1 MCGPFVLILD
11 GRVFRFLRDDFDARG
26 NEMSLSK
33 RYRPGASEP
42 ALTRKW
48 QENET
53 YHFQPDSD
61 KPIYTIDT
69 PPPTV
74 SGKLHMG
81 HVYSYSHADF
91 LARFWRMNGRNVLYP
106 MGYDDN
112 GLPTERLVERLLDIR
127 ATEVGRQAFIKKC
140 LEISEEA
147 EKDYETLWKRLGLSI
162 DWRYTY
168 RTIDEK
174 SRRLSQLSFI
184 DLYEK
189 GLAYRKRS
197 PTIWCPECGTAIAQ
211 AELNDMDRSSEFV
224 TLKFQVDDGTTLP
237 IATTRP
243 ELLPACVG
251 VFVHPDD
258 SRYKQL
264 PGRQA
269 RVPFFGQ
276 DVPILMDSEADP
288 EKGTGA
294 VMCCT
299 FGDTTD
305 VAWWFKYDL
314 ELIEVVG
321 RDGLMT
327 GAAGAFEGLALDEA
341 RHEIKVV
348 LDDGGYIL
356 GREPTEQS
364 IRVHERCDTPVEY
377 VVASQWFIR
386 VLEYKEDL
394 IDAAS
399 KVSWHPAHMQTRFRQ
414 WVENLN
420 WDWCISRQRYFGV
433 TFPVWY
439 CRDCGEV
446 RIAERSKLPVD
457 PTDTKPSSLCSCGSS
472 QFSPEKD
479 VMDTWA
485 TSSLTPQLVA
495 WWLGQSGFDAQTFAP
510 VSVRPQAHDIIRT
523 WAFYS
528 IVKAYHHFGQI
539 PWHEAAI
546 SGWGL
551 AQHGTGKI
559 SKSRGGGPAPPL
571 EMLEHYSADAVRYW
585 AASTALGKDAIINDE
600 KIMAGSKL
608 ITKLWNVARFSS
620 RFFDTDSIQVAP
632 PRLSAADRWLLS
644 RLQKL
649 IRRVTERFIKYD
661 YATAKNETEVFFWN
675 DLADNYLEMAKRRLY
690 DESDSGRD
698 GAVFTLQQALL
709 ITLKLFAPFLPHV
722 TEEIYSHVFAEENGF
737 SSIHLSTWP
746 VVHEKFIDEQA
757 EETGVI
763 LVQIAT
769 AVRRYKSNAG
779 LSLGTELSRLVI
791 SGTSSGQREEIRR
804 AESDLLSIT
813 RASELS
819 IVEDS
824 LPESDVLA
832 VIGSIHISVY
842 A

>member
-1 MCGPFVLILD
+1 M
-11 GRVFRFLRDDFDARG
+11 RQ
-26 NEMSLSK
+26 
-33 RYRPGASEP
+33 
-42 ALTRKW
+42 W
-48 QENET
+48 QENGT

-61 KPIYTIDT
+61 EPIYTIDT

-81 HVYSYSHADF
+81 HIYSYSHADF

-112 GLPTERLVERLLDIR
+112 GLPTERLVERRLNIR
-127 ATEVGRQAFIKKC
+127 AAEVGRQTFIKKC
-140 LEISEEA
+140 LEISKDA

-168 RTIDEK
+168 RTIDDK
-174 SRRLSQLSFI
+174 SRKLSQLSFI

-224 TLKFQVDDGTTLP
+224 TLKFQLDDGTAMP

-243 ELLPACVG
+243 ELLPACVA

-264 PGRQA
+264 LGRQA
-269 RVPFFGQ
+269 RVPIFDQ
-276 DVPILMDSEADP
+276 AVPILEDSEADP

-314 ELIEVVG
+314 ELVEVVG
-321 RDGLMT
+321 RDGMMT
-327 GAAGAFEGLALDEA
+327 GAAGAFEGLALEEA
-341 RHEIKVV
+341 RLAIKDALKVGDY
-348 LDDGGYIL
+348 LL

-386 VLEYKEDL
+386 VLEYKEQL

-399 KVSWHPAHMQTRFRQ
+399 KVSWYPAHMQTRFRQ

-446 RIAERSKLPVD
+446 QIAERSELPVD
-457 PTDTKPSSLCSCGSS
+457 PTDATPSSHCSCGGSH
-472 QFSPEKD
+472 FNPEED

-495 WWLGQSGFDAQTFAP
+495 WWLGQSGFDGQTFVP
-510 VSVRPQAHDIIRT
+510 ISVRPQAHDIIRT

-528 IVKAYHHFGQI
+528 IVKAYHHFGEI

-551 AQHGTGKI
+551 AAQGAGKI

-571 EMLEHYSADAVRYW
+571 EMLDQYSADAVRYW

-620 RFFDTDSIQVAP
+620 RFIATESLQVTP
-632 PRLSAADRWLLS
+632 PTLSAADRWILS

-649 IRRVTERFIKYD
+649 ISRVTESFVKYD
-661 YATAKNETEVFFWN
+661 YAAAKNETEVFFWN

-690 DESDSGRD
+690 DESDSGRI
-698 GAVFTLQQALL
+698 GAVFTLHYALL
-709 ITLKLFAPFLPHV
+709 STLKLFAPFLPHV
-722 TEEIYSHVFAEENGF
+722 TEEIFSQLYAGEDGF
-737 SSIHLSTWP
+737 SSLHRSPWP
-746 VVHEKFIDEQA
+746 VVQEEFIDEQA
-757 EETGVI
+757 EETGAI
-763 LVQIAT
+763 LVLIAT
-769 AVRRYKSNAG
+769 AVRRYKSKAG

-791 SGTSSGQREEIRR
+791 SGASSTQQEVIRL

-813 RASELS
+813 RARELR
-819 IVEDS
+819 IIQES
-824 LPESDVLA
+824 LPESDEIGR
-832 VIGSIHISVY
+832 IGSIRIFVL

>member
-1 MCGPFVLILD
+1 
-11 GRVFRFLRDDFDARG
+11 
-26 NEMSLSK
+26 MSLSK
-33 RYRPGASEP
+33 RYRPEVSEP
-42 ALTRKW
+42 ALMKRW
-48 QENET
+48 QENGT
-53 YHFQPDSD
+53 YQFQPDSVE
-61 KPIYTIDT
+61 PSFTIDT

-74 SGKLHMG
+74 SGRLHMG

-91 LARFWRMNGRNVLYP
+91 LARFWRMNSRNVLYP

-112 GLPTERLVERLLDIR
+112 GLPTERLVERWLNIR
-127 ATEVGRQAFIKKC
+127 AAEVGRQTFIKKC
-140 LEISEEA
+140 LEISVEA

-168 RTIDEK
+168 RTIDDG

-211 AELNDMDRSSEFV
+211 AELDDMDRSSEFV
-224 TLKFQVDDGTTLP
+224 TLKFQLDDGTALP

-243 ELLPACVG
+243 ELLPACVA
-251 VFVHPDD
+251 VFVHPED
-258 SRYKQL
+258 SRYMHL
-264 PGRQA
+264 LGRQA
-269 RVPFFGQ
+269 HVPFFGQ
-276 DVPILMDSEADP
+276 AVPILEDPEADP

-314 ELIEVVG
+314 ELIEAVG
-321 RDGLMT
+321 RDGMMT
-327 GAAGAFEGLALDEA
+327 GEAGAFEGLALEEA
-341 RHEIKVV
+341 RNKIKVA
-348 LDDGGYIL
+348 LEDGDFLL

-386 VLEYKEDL
+386 VLEYKEQL
-394 IDAAS
+394 IEAAS
-399 KVSWHPAHMQTRFRQ
+399 KVSWYPAHMQARFRQ

-439 CRDCGEV
+439 CRDCGAV
-446 RIAERSKLPVD
+446 HLAERGELPVD
-457 PTDTKPSSLCSCGSS
+457 PTATTPNSQCSCGSS
-472 QFSPEKD
+472 HFNPEED

-485 TSSLTPQLVA
+485 TSSLTPQIVA
-495 WWLGQSGFDAQTFAP
+495 GWLDQSGFGGQTFSP
-510 VSVRPQAHDIIRT
+510 ISVRPQAHDIIRT

-528 IVKAYHHFGQI
+528 IVKAYHHFGEI

-551 AQHGTGKI
+551 AAHGAGKI
-559 SKSRGGGPAPPL
+559 SKSRGGGSAPPL
-571 EMLEHYSADAVRYW
+571 EMLDKYSADAVRYW
-585 AASTALGKDAIINDE
+585 AASTALGKDAIISDE
-600 KIMAGSKL
+600 KIKAGSKL

-620 RFFDTDSIQVAP
+620 RFFTTDSPWETP
-632 PRLSAADRWLLS
+632 PPLSAADRWILS
-644 RLQKL
+644 RLQQL
-649 IRRVTERFIKYD
+649 ITRVTESFVKYD

-690 DESDSGRD
+690 DEDDSGRN
-698 GAVFTLQQALL
+698 GAVFTLHYALL
-709 ITLKLFAPFLPHV
+709 SVLKLFAPFLPHV
-722 TEEIYSHVFAEENGF
+722 TEEIYSQLYAAEEGY
-737 SSIHLSTWP
+737 SSIHRSPWP
-746 VVHEKFIDEQA
+746 LVQAEFINEQA
-757 EETGVI
+757 EETGAI
-763 LVQIAT
+763 LVLIAT

-779 LSLGTELSRLVI
+779 LSLGAELSRLVI
-791 SGTSSGQREEIRR
+791 SAPSSMQRDEIRL

-813 RASELS
+813 RASELK

-824 LPESDVLA
+824 LPESHILE
-832 VIGSIHISVY
+832 VIGSIHVSVQ